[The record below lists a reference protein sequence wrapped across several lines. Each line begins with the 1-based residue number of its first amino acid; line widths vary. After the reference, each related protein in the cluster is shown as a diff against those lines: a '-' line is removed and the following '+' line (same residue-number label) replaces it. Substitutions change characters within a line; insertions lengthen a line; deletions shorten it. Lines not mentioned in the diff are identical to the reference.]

1 MLNRILEKQFVNLKS
16 NLALKSNKS
25 HNFLGGVSL
34 QIKSNKIC
42 RKGCTQYH
50 THKQAILSSQED
62 KQSIEFKAG
71 AIKCYKVQRKK
82 LLPRLMSGVTF
93 HADT

>member
-34 QIKSNKIC
+34 QIKSNKINL
-42 RKGCTQYH
+42 RGMETIQPSTQITMVPSRDQYSA
-50 THKQAILSSQED
+50 Q
-62 KQSIEFKAG
+62 
-71 AIKCYKVQRKK
+71 YY
-82 LLPRLMSGVTF
+82 
-93 HADT
+93 